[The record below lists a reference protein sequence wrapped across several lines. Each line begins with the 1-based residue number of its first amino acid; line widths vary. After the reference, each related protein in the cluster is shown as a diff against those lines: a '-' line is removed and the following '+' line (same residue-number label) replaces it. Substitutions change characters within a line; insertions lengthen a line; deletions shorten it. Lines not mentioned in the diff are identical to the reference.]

1 ICIKFVTRYS
11 ANAHRFCASKG
22 HAPELIAFEKLPSRW
37 YMVIMEALDIAEGPS
52 PWADS
57 Y

>member
-1 ICIKFVTRYS
+1 ICIKFVKRYS
-11 ANAHRFCASKG
+11 ANAHWFCASKG
-22 HAPELIAFEKLPSRW
+22 HAPELLMIKKLPGGW

-52 PWADS
+52 PRAKS